1 MSVGQTSPFESN
13 QDDPKMSD
21 PSTPPPVSSEAPL
34 ESSEEEP
41 SAGQSSLLVALIL
54 GLFKLVAVGLLV
66 YLTYFFT
73 MTFANRTPPA
83 APLSEEQKALAKKAE
98 DLRNQGK
105 KLLSSY
111 GWVNPATKSN
121 VRIPIERAMEL
132 IAAEAAQPPAPAV
145 VAAPAAGP
153 GIAATT
159 TPAASP
165 GGTTGPAAT
174 SAPAVAAT
182 PVPAAAPPA
191 PAGMPPEQMYRLVC
205 MACHDTDGR
214 GKIVRLAMPSIPD
227 LTDAKWQA
235 SRKDSEL
242 EHAILEGEDSIVNG
256 VKLSLML
263 PMKDKLALA
272 HTDVKDMVVFMRGFK
287 DGKQVVSATPGGT
300 PAPGIPVQVAQGPAP
315 AVPAA
320 PAPAT
325 SAIPAAATQP
335 PVPTTAA
342 TATSPAATT
351 SAADRLAGPPPQPP
365 ASISNSTPAGAVMT
379 TPAPAQPSPAA
390 GAGVVLPSALPVATV
405 NTAAQAEKIR
415 AAGATFNTLCIA
427 CHGPDG
433 RGTAVRVAM
442 PLLPNF
448 TSHDWHTTKSNSQ
461 LATSI
466 MEGKGLMPPW
476 NTQLTADR
484 ARDLALYVRSFGAP
498 ELMAETE
505 TASTPSTV
513 EFDSKMQA
521 LRQKFDDLEK
531 QLQALA
537 AAPPRP

>member
-21 PSTPPPVSSEAPL
+21 PATPPPVTSEAEL
-34 ESSEEEP
+34 ESSEDEP
-41 SAGQSSLLVALIL
+41 SAGSPSLLLKLIL

-73 MTFANRTPPA
+73 MTFAHRTPPA
-83 APLSEEQKALAKKAE
+83 APLSEEQKTLANKAE

-105 KLLSSY
+105 TLLSSY

-132 IAAEAAQPPAPAV
+132 IAAEAAQPPAPAQV
-145 VAAPAAGP
+145 TAAVPGPGPAGTNTTAAPGR
-153 GIAATT
+153 
-159 TPAASP
+159 PAITIS
-165 GGTTGPAAT
+165 T
-174 SAPAVAAT
+174 
-182 PVPAAAPPA
+182 AAAPPVS
-191 PAGMPPEQMYRLVC
+191 AGMPPEDMYRAVC
-205 MACHDTDGR
+205 MACHDTDGK

-242 EHAILEGEDSIVNG
+242 QHSILEGKDSIVNG
-256 VKLSLML
+256 VKLPLML

-272 HTDVKDMVVFMRGFK
+272 HTDVKDMVAFMRGFK
-287 DGKQVVSATPGGT
+287 DGKQVVSAAPGGA
-300 PAPGIPVQVAQGPAP
+300 PAAGVPVQVAQGPAP
-315 AVPAA
+315 TVPAA
-320 PAPAT
+320 PVPTTPPTPAG
-325 SAIPAAATQP
+325 ATQP
-335 PVPTTAA
+335 PTTGSAA
-342 TATSPAATT
+342 NTTGPAATKPIST
-351 SAADRLAGPPPQPP
+351 SPPVVAA
-365 ASISNSTPAGAVMT
+365 ST
-379 TPAPAQPSPAA
+379 TPAPAQPSQAA
-390 GAGVVLPSALPVATV
+390 GAGGGLPSALPVATV
-405 NTAAQAEKIR
+405 NTVAQAEKLR

-427 CHGPDG
+427 CHGADG
-433 RGTAVRVAM
+433 RGTAVRAAM

-461 LATSI
+461 LATTI

-498 ELMAETE
+498 ELMAETPA
-505 TASTPSTV
+505 ASAPSTA
-513 EFDSKMQA
+513 EFDKEMQS

-537 AAPPRP
+537 TAPPRP

>member
-21 PSTPPPVSSEAPL
+21 PSTPPPVSSQAQL
-34 ESSEEEP
+34 ESSEDEP
-41 SAGQSSLLVALIL
+41 SAGPSSLLLALIL

-83 APLSEEQKALAKKAE
+83 APLSEEQKALANKAE

-121 VRIPIERAMEL
+121 VHIPIECAMEL

-145 VAAPAAGP
+145 VAAPAPGP
-153 GIAATT
+153 GAAGTVTT
-159 TPAASP
+159 TAPGRPAAPIS
-165 GGTTGPAAT
+165 T
-174 SAPAVAAT
+174 
-182 PVPAAAPPA
+182 AAAPPA
-191 PAGMPPEQMYRLVC
+191 PAGMPPEEVYRAVC
-205 MACHDTDGR
+205 MACHEADGR
-214 GKIVRLAMPSIPD
+214 GKIFRLATPSIPD

-235 SRKDSEL
+235 SRTDSEL
-242 EHAILEGEDSIVNG
+242 QHSILEGKESIVKG
-256 VKLSLML
+256 VKATVMLSQ
-263 PMKDKLALA
+263 KENLARA
-272 HTDVKDMVVFMRGFK
+272 RTDVKDMVAFMRAFK
-287 DGKQVVSATPGGT
+287 GGKQVVSATPGGT
-300 PAPGIPVQVAQGPAP
+300 PAPGVPVQIAQGPAP

-320 PAPAT
+320 PVPTTPPTPAG
-325 SAIPAAATQP
+325 ATQP
-335 PVPTTAA
+335 PATGSAANTTG
-342 TATSPAATT
+342 PAATKPIST
-351 SAADRLAGPPPQPP
+351 SPPIVAATPP
-365 ASISNSTPAGAVMT
+365 
-379 TPAPAQPSPAA
+379 PAPAQPSPAA
-390 GAGVVLPSALPVATV
+390 GAGGGLPSALPVATV

-433 RGTAVRVAM
+433 RGTAVRAAM

-461 LATSI
+461 LATTI
-466 MEGKGLMPPW
+466 MEGRGLMPPW

-498 ELMAETE
+498 ELMAETPA
-505 TASTPSTV
+505 ASAPSTA
-513 EFDSKMQA
+513 EFDKEMQS
-521 LRQKFDDLEK
+521 LRQKFDDIEK

-537 AAPPRP
+537 TASPRP

>member
-1 MSVGQTSPFESN
+1 MPRRPRICGT
-13 QDDPKMSD
+13 K
-21 PSTPPPVSSEAPL
+21 
-34 ESSEEEP
+34 
-41 SAGQSSLLVALIL
+41 
-54 GLFKLVAVGLLV
+54 
-66 YLTYFFT
+66 
-73 MTFANRTPPA
+73 
-83 APLSEEQKALAKKAE
+83 
-98 DLRNQGK
+98 GK

-159 TPAASP
+159 TTAAAVRP
-165 GGTTGPAAT
+165 GGTTGPGAT
-174 SAPAVAAT
+174 LAPAVAAT

-191 PAGMPPEQMYRLVC
+191 PVGMPPEQMYRLVC
-205 MACHDTDGR
+205 MACHDTDGK

-235 SRKDSEL
+235 SRKDFEL
-242 EHAILEGEDSIVNG
+242 QHSILEGKDSIVNG
-256 VKLSLML
+256 VKLPLML

-272 HTDVKDMVVFMRGFK
+272 HTDVKDMVAFMRGFK
-287 DGKQVVSATPGGT
+287 DGKQVVSAAPGGA
-300 PAPGIPVQVAQGPAP
+300 PAAGVPVQVAQGPAP
-315 AVPAA
+315 AAPAA
-320 PAPAT
+320 PAPIT
-325 SAIPAAATQP
+325 SPTPAAVTQP

-342 TATSPAATT
+342 NATSPAATT
-351 SAADRLAGPPPQPP
+351 SAADRLAGPPPQQA
-365 ASISNSTPAGAVMT
+365 ASISNSTPAIAAMT
-379 TPAPAQPSPAA
+379 TPAPAQPSPTAV
-390 GAGVVLPSALPVATV
+390 AGVVLPSALPVATV

-415 AAGATFNTLCIA
+415 TAGATFNTLCIA

-433 RGTAVRVAM
+433 RGTAVRAAM

-498 ELMAETE
+498 ELMAETPA
-505 TASTPSTV
+505 ASAPSTA
-513 EFDSKMQA
+513 EFDKEMQS
-521 LRQKFDDLEK
+521 LRQKFDDIEK

-537 AAPPRP
+537 TASPRP